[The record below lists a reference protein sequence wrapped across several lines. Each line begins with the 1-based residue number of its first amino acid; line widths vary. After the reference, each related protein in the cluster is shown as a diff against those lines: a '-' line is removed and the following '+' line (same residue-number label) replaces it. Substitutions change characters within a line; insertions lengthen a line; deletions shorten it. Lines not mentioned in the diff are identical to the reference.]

1 MSEDP
6 FVTIV
11 FLAPIFMLV
20 SFISSTIMGRKCF
33 RPLRLPFI
41 ILVAPG
47 IILHEI
53 SQYLLCRLAGVR
65 VEDFNLLDVDMRWN
79 IKGHLETEPIE
90 NSFLKPFLIAIT
102 PSFINTILACVL
114 IMVLP
119 YFRTTWTKL
128 LIYWLVAS
136 LILGCRPSLHGLA
149 TAFKSIFKYP
159 KNCLREL
166 GCLGIGFLFGLIL
179 WKVSPGIIGISLPP
193 MLIATFSLLAI
204 IVAYAILK

>member
-6 FVTIV
+6 LVTIV
-11 FLAPIFMLV
+11 VLAPIFIIV
-20 SFISSTIMGRKCF
+20 SFISSAIVGRKCF

-47 IILHEI
+47 IILHEL

-65 VEDFNLLDVDMRWN
+65 VEEFNLLDIDERWN
-79 IKGHLETEPIE
+79 VKGHLETELIE
-90 NSFLKPFLIAIT
+90 NSFLKPFLIAIA
-102 PSFINTILACVL
+102 PSFINTILACLL
-114 IMVLP
+114 IIVLP
-119 YFRTTWTKL
+119 YFRITWTKL

-136 LILGCRPSLHGLA
+136 LILGCRPSPHGLA

-159 KNCLREL
+159 KNSLREL
-166 GCLGIGFLFGLIL
+166 SYLGIGFLFGLIL

-193 MLIATFSLLAI
+193 ILIAAFSLLAI
-204 IVAYAILK
+204 IVAYAFLK